1 MDNFITLNYLGSF
14 VGMVAVIVLITEFSK
29 NLVDKYLKQIPT
41 KYVVFVYSIIVLL
54 GYQLMTCT
62 FDKTKILLVL
72 INAILLAM
80 TAQGGYEWIFKPIEQ
95 KAANV
100 ITQAQTIV
108 NNIKPSQG
116 YSEPSMTK
124 PVEQETEVTDKSNT
138 L

>member
-29 NLVDKYLKQIPT
+29 DLVDKYLKQIPT

-95 KAANV
+95 KSCKCYY
-100 ITQAQTIV
+100 T
-108 NNIKPSQG
+108 G
-116 YSEPSMTK
+116 
-124 PVEQETEVTDKSNT
+124 TDYC
-138 L
+138 